1 MCSIE
6 ECVEHALA
14 VLVYAEPPSW
24 RSDWMYNN
32 CIRSLGTFSTA
43 FQQRENE
50 IAILAP
56 GSGKAFIKPPDP
68 HKCAT
73 PVKAVR
79 SRKLALREIRCI
91 VFVIGRHTG

>member
-1 MCSIE
+1 MLLIE
-6 ECVEHALA
+6 QCVEHALA
-14 VLVYAEPPSW
+14 LLVYADPPSC
-24 RSDWMYNN
+24 RSHCMYHN
-32 CIRSLGTFSTA
+32 CVRSLGTFSTT

-56 GSGKAFIKPPDP
+56 GSGEAFIKASDP

-79 SRKLALREIRCI
+79 SRKLALRKIRCV
-91 VFVIGRHTG
+91 VFVIGRYTG